1 MQYLKQSTRHIRAR
15 LNVERTSCQMQNKK
29 SLSTSIRASEP
40 SRPPSSKVQDQL
52 ATILDTTIDVVNLF
66 THLGAEN
73 AAFTYHEV
81 RSDAD
86 AKVAAARWPLLAEWQ
101 ASDRQMEYFS

>member
-1 MQYLKQSTRHIRAR
+1 
-15 LNVERTSCQMQNKK
+15 MQNSK
-29 SLSTSIRASEP
+29 SSRSSVGASEP
-40 SRPPSSKVQDQL
+40 PHPPSLKVQDQL
-52 ATILDTTIDVVNLF
+52 ATRLDTTIDVVNLF

-73 AAFTYHEV
+73 AAVTYHEV

-101 ASDRQMEYFS
+101 ESDLQMEYFS